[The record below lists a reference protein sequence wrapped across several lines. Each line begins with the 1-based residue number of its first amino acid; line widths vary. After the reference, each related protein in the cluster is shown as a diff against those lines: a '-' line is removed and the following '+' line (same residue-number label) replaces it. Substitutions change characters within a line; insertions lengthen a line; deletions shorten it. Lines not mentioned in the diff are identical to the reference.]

1 MSRIKKDPNNELD
14 EQEIRN
20 EIDILKKLSHPN
32 IVKIYEFY
40 FSNSHYYIITEFC
53 KEGELFSYIKNK
65 YNEHQLA
72 VLFYQVFSGLWYL
85 HDNKILHRDIKLE
98 NIMIS
103 KKKKIIIQVKNYFG
117 LK

>member
-1 MSRIKKDPNNELD
+1 MNIQVNQENLVIQEKGNPSKKYKPTKMLG
-14 EQEIRN
+14 
-20 EIDILKKLSHPN
+20 SGSFG
-32 IVKIYEFY
+32 IVYEA
-40 FSNSHYYIITEFC
+40 E
-53 KEGELFSYIKNK
+53 
-65 YNEHQLA
+65 
-72 VLFYQVFSGLWYL
+72 YL